1 MVSDKSSIYDCI
13 ATAGIVLTY
22 FPVPHHKLHGKTKL
36 QILSKIDWMGGFL
49 SISGL
54 TIFLVALQAGGYS
67 HPWKSAYVLCT
78 LIIGLLLIIAFV
90 VWEVK
95 FAKHPMV
102 PHALFEGQNVVAMT
116 FLIAF
121 VGGMNFYSL
130 LNFFPLSFT
139 NIYDPDPV
147 KVGLMALGPAI
158 GTTIGATLGNALV
171 AWTGGR
177 AREVLFV
184 SCILMTT
191 FTGALAA
198 CTPNTPGMYVA
209 FGTIAG
215 FGVGGVLVPT
225 GAIALI
231 CTPDALIAS
240 VVALGLS
247 IRVVGGSIGNAVYFN
262 VFYQK
267 INEALPRNLIQYTL
281 RAGLPST
288 SLVPFLGA
296 IQTGDMEAA
305 AQVPGVTPA
314 ILDAVMWG
322 SRWAYA
328 DSLKYVWFVSIAF
341 GAIAIISS
349 LFVANIRR
357 FMTNRIATNIH

>member
-1 MVSDKSSIYDCI
+1 M
-13 ATAGIVLTY
+13 
-22 FPVPHHKLHGKTKL
+22 HGKSKMD
-36 QILSKIDWMGGFL
+36 IIRKIDLMGAFL
-49 SISGL
+49 SITGL
-54 TIFLVALQAGGYS
+54 TLFLVALQAGGYS
-67 HPWKSAYVLCT
+67 HSWKSAYVLCT

-90 VWEVK
+90 WWEFK
-95 FAKHPMV
+95 MAKHPMV
-102 PHALFEGQNVVAMT
+102 PHALFAGQNVVAMT

-139 NIYDPDPV
+139 TIYDPSPV
-147 KVGLMALGPAI
+147 AVGLKGLGPAI
-158 GTTIGATLGNALV
+158 GTTVGATLGNALI

-177 AREVLFV
+177 AREVLFI

-198 CTPNTPGMYVA
+198 CTPDTPGMYVA

-267 INEALPRNLIQYTL
+267 IDVNLPKKLIEASLS
-281 RAGLPST
+281 AGLPST
-288 SLVPFLGA
+288 SLIPFLTA
-296 IQTGDMEAA
+296 ITEGDMATAA
-305 AQVPGVTPA
+305 GLPGVTPA
-314 ILDAVMWG
+314 VLEAVTRG

-328 DSLKYVWFVSIAF
+328 ESLKYVWLVSLAF
-341 GAIAIISS
+341 GAVAIVSS
-349 LFVANIRR
+349 LFVSNIRKY
-357 FMTNRIATNIH
+357 MTNRIATNIH